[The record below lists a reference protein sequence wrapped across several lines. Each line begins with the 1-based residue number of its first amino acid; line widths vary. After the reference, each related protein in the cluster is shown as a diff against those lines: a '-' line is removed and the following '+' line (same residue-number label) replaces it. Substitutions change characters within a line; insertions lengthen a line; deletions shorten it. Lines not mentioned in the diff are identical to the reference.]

1 MKRTEH
7 SLALETAQ
15 SRTLEEDA
23 RLMSRVTQGDP
34 FACRNLVQHHTG
46 PLVGLALRM
55 TGNRQEAEDI
65 AQEAF
70 VRLWKQSP
78 DWLPQARISTWLYRV
93 VHNLAI
99 DAIRRSKRQNT
110 TSDEKMEFEDPA
122 PDQQQRIQQRDLA
135 IKVETAISQ
144 LPERQRT
151 AITLVH
157 HRDMS
162 NKEAASVMD
171 ISVDALESLLARG
184 RRSLKAT
191 LEQHRHDLLGA
202 QS

>member
-1 MKRTEH
+1 
-7 SLALETAQ
+7 
-15 SRTLEEDA
+15 
-23 RLMSRVTQGDP
+23 MSRVTQGDP